1 MTNRKLRAEVEAE
14 TGELTLVP
22 YLDILMNLILFMI
35 LSMTGLGAMKVINA
49 TRATGQGRGEG
60 APVSVVIDESG
71 YAIRQGENVTTV
83 PRRDG
88 EWDQPA
94 LKTALE
100 PLRGSSRL
108 LLSAAVGVRFEV
120 LVATMDAARTTSD
133 GRPLFPD
140 VTLE

>member
-35 LSMTGLGAMKVINA
+35 LSMSGLGAMKVINA
-49 TRATGQGRGEG
+49 TRASGQGSGEG
-60 APVSVVIDESG
+60 APVSVVIDEAG
-71 YAIRQGENVTTV
+71 YVIRQGVRVVIV

-88 EWDQPA
+88 QWDEPA
-94 LKTALE
+94 LKAALE
-100 PLRGSSRL
+100 AMQGGSRL
-108 LLSAAVGVRFEV
+108 LVSAAAGVRFEV
-120 LVATMDAARTTSD
+120 LVATMDAARTTAD
-133 GRPLFPD
+133 GKPLFPD

>member
-49 TRATGQGRGEG
+49 TRAAGQGSGDG

-71 YAIRQGENVTTV
+71 YVIRQGEQVTTV
-83 PRRDG
+83 PRRNG
-88 EWDQPA
+88 APA
-94 LKTALE
+94 LKAALE
-100 PLRGSSRL
+100 PLRRGSRL
-108 LLSAAVGVRFEV
+108 LLSASSAVPFEV
-120 LVATMDAARTTSD
+120 LVETMDAARTTAD
-133 GRPLFPD
+133 GKPLFPD

>member
-1 MTNRKLRAEVEAE
+1 MTNRKLRAEVETE

-49 TRATGQGRGEG
+49 TRASGQGSGAG

-71 YAIRQGENVTTV
+71 YVIRQGEQVATV
-83 PRRDG
+83 PLRNG
-88 EWDQPA
+88 AWDQPA

-100 PLRGSSRL
+100 PLRGGSRL
-108 LLSAAVGVRFEV
+108 LVSAAAGVQFEV
-120 LVATMDAARTTSD
+120 LVATMDAARTTAD

>member
-1 MTNRKLRAEVEAE
+1 MTNRKLRAEVEPE

-35 LSMTGLGAMKVINA
+35 LSMSGLGVMKVINA
-49 TRATGQGRGEG
+49 TRASGQGSGEG
-60 APVSVVIDESG
+60 APVSEVIDEAG
-71 YAIRQGENVTTV
+71 YVIRQGERVVNV

-88 EWDQPA
+88 QWDEPA

-100 PLRGSSRL
+100 GLHGGSRL
-108 LLSAAVGVRFEV
+108 LVSAATGVRFEV
-120 LVATMDAARTTSD
+120 LVATMDAARTKAD
-133 GRPLFPD
+133 GKPLFPD

>member
-1 MTNRKLRAEVEAE
+1 MTNRKLRAEVESE

-49 TRATGQGRGEG
+49 TRASGQGSGEG

-71 YAIRQGENVTTV
+71 YVIRQGEIVTTV

-88 EWDQPA
+88 EWNPAA

-100 PLRGSSRL
+100 PLRGGSRL
-108 LLSAAVGVRFEV
+108 LVSAAAGVQFEV
-120 LVATMDAARTTSD
+120 LVATMDAARTSAD
-133 GRPLFPD
+133 GKPLFPD

>member
-1 MTNRKLRAEVEAE
+1 MTNRTLRADVEAE

-49 TRATGQGRGEG
+49 TRVTGQGSGEG
-60 APVSVVIDESG
+60 APVSVVIDDAG
-71 YAIRQGENVTTV
+71 FVVRQGEHVATV

-88 EWDQPA
+88 EWDQA
-94 LKTALE
+94 GLRKALE
-100 PLRGSSRL
+100 SVSGGSRL
-108 LLSAAVGVRFEV
+108 LVSAASGVQFEV
-120 LVATMDAARTTSD
+120 LVATMDAARTTAD
-133 GRPLFPD
+133 GKPLFPD

>member
-49 TRATGQGRGEG
+49 TRATGQGSSEA
-60 APVSVVIDESG
+60 APVSVVIDETG
-71 YAIRQGENVTTV
+71 FVVRQGEHVTTV

-88 EWDQPA
+88 EWDQAA
-94 LKTALE
+94 LRKALE
-100 PLRGSSRL
+100 SVSGGSRL
-108 LLSAAVGVRFEV
+108 LVSAAAGVQFEV
-120 LVATMDAARTTSD
+120 LVATMDAARTTAD
-133 GRPLFPD
+133 GKPLFPD